1 MLLKMKKGLLVL
13 CLLLGTVASFAQ
25 SRYSMPAV
33 WTEQGYKYMEEPAPL
48 KREMRAVE
56 VELGVGFPF
65 GVHRLREAGF
75 GRYRTGVTGMVEVRY
90 NLKRAPFDVGFQL
103 RPTALNRDLSSDR
116 GGCTFTSVALMAT
129 SDYNFRRGTDC
140 SIFVGIGAG
149 CAYLT
154 ESAAV
159 RFDEHSGAFYDNG
172 PQASVCVMP
181 RAGIEICDHWR
192 ITFAYQFMER
202 ANRNFSIA
210 FGVSFG
216 GGRKSNSE
224 WKKQIVPAIIDSVI
238 ESAARR

>member
-1 MLLKMKKGLLVL
+1 MKKGLLVI
-13 CLLLGTVASFAQ
+13 CLLLGTVVVSFAQ

-48 KREMRAVE
+48 KREVRAVE

-65 GVHRLREAGF
+65 GVHRLGEAGF
-75 GRYRTGVTGMVEVRY
+75 SRYRTGVTGMVEVRY
-90 NLKRAPFDVGFQL
+90 NFKQAPFDVGFQL

-140 SIFVGIGAG
+140 SFFVGLGAG
-149 CAYLT
+149 YASIT

-159 RFDEHSGAFYDNG
+159 RLDEHSGGFYDNDG
-172 PQASVCVMP
+172 PRASVCVMP
-181 RAGIEICDHWR
+181 RAGIEIGDHWR

-202 ANRNFSIA
+202 ANRHFSIA
-210 FGVSFG
+210 FGISFG
-216 GGRKSNSE
+216 GGRRKNNSD

-238 ESAARR
+238 ESAARK